1 MEGGMSGQGWQIGE
15 LPSPL
20 QLTAFL
26 RTGMDGVSISRMLVT
41 AWENGQECPVDS
53 EFYEKHKNPFRMAVN
68 GEHMV
73 YILSLIHI
81 FYETKQSQIAAED
94 DASSTVLCDGSRADH
109 ICGRTETSSRSG

>member
-1 MEGGMSGQGWQIGE
+1 MEQAYDMQQQALELIRRFIDPMEGGMSGQGWQIGE

-41 AWENGQECPVDS
+41 AWENGQERPADS
-53 EFYEKHKNPFRMAVN
+53 EIYEKHKNPFRMAVN

-73 YILSLIHI
+73 YI
-81 FYETKQSQIAAED
+81 EVRE
-94 DASSTVLCDGSRADH
+94 C
-109 ICGRTETSSRSG
+109 

>member
-1 MEGGMSGQGWQIGE
+1 MFASCAAQTATLDVYKRQ
-15 LPSPL
+15 L

-26 RTGMDGVSISRMLVT
+26 RTGMDGVNISRMLVT
-41 AWENGQECPVDS
+41 AWENGQERPVDS

-81 FYETKQSQIAAED
+81 SYVRHVLSED
-94 DASSTVLCDGSRADH
+94 GYRTYIRA
-109 ICGRTETSSRSG
+109 GVNSL